1 MTAAARRP
9 GAHHAQRC
17 PLIIPDAVMPSQFEA
32 GRCCTFGQTPVGRLL
47 LAVIETAWGDVLRGP
62 GSGSHAAA
70 PPTRKILDS
79 RHTSQAVVFRE
90 AVRWFRGTEGDG
102 VHIQFDLLCDVFG
115 WDRRQWQAQL
125 DIVVRKHTE
134 RVAA

>member
-1 MTAAARRP
+1 
-9 GAHHAQRC
+9 
-17 PLIIPDAVMPSQFEA
+17 
-32 GRCCTFGQTPVGRLL
+32 
-47 LAVIETAWGDVLRGP
+47 
-62 GSGSHAAA
+62 
-70 PPTRKILDS
+70 
-79 RHTSQAVVFRE
+79 
-90 AVRWFRGTEGDG
+90 VRWFRGTEGDG